1 MKLNGQGCYRIKK
14 WVFWVM
20 VLLFITLITMVGQK
34 EKIREKWLH
43 SQRRVEVSFE
53 GEKSKLKD
61 ISTCY
66 LCGLNNESLMGV
78 FQGSDD
84 IGIISLLDWY
94 IVELRLDSYKDS
106 KGSQITYT
114 NTGGTFYSTGGSPSR
129 GMANAEIMLPDTDRK
144 SVV

>member
-20 VLLFITLITMVGQK
+20 VLLFITLITMAGQK

-43 SQRRVEVSFE
+43 SQKRVEISFE
-53 GEKSKLKD
+53 GEKSELKD

-78 FQGSDD
+78 FQGLSE
-84 IGIISLLDWY
+84 Y
-94 IVELRLDSYKDS
+94 YLR
-106 KGSQITYT
+106 
-114 NTGGTFYSTGGSPSR
+114 
-129 GMANAEIMLPDTDRK
+129 
-144 SVV
+144 

>member
-1 MKLNGQGCYRIKK
+1 MA
-14 WVFWVM
+14 
-20 VLLFITLITMVGQK
+20 GQK

-43 SQRRVEVSFE
+43 SQKRVEISFE
-53 GEKSKLKD
+53 GEKSELKD

-106 KGSQITYT
+106 KRFTDYIYQYRRYILFDWWITKPG
-114 NTGGTFYSTGGSPSR
+114 NGKCGNNASR
-129 GMANAEIMLPDTDRK
+129 YL
-144 SVV
+144 

>member
-53 GEKSKLKD
+53 GEKSELKD
-61 ISTCY
+61 ISICY
-66 LCGLNNESLMGV
+66 LCGLNDESLMGV

-94 IVELRLDSYKDS
+94 SFAIFFILS
-106 KGSQITYT
+106 
-114 NTGGTFYSTGGSPSR
+114 
-129 GMANAEIMLPDTDRK
+129 
-144 SVV
+144 